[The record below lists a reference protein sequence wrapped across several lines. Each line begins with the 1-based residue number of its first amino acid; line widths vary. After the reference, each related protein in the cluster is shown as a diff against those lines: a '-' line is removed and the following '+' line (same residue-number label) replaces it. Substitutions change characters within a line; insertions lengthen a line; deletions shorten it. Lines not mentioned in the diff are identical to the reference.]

1 MDGRRYHNLTWVP
14 MFIIGLSALVL
25 GVFYVTINEPWLL
38 NKEANEK
45 LLGVTYNTLFAQN
58 ANRHLP
64 NYLTL
69 MYRFFGWWVVSI
81 GLLISVYVLVTKM
94 GTQLAR
100 NILHVVTVIIL
111 TGIYCIEYHFIPET
125 PFLWLTHSIALL
137 FLVSIYG
144 SVKLKQ
150 YD

>member
-1 MDGRRYHNLTWVP
+1 

-100 NILHVVTVIIL
+100 NTLHIVTVIIL

>member
-1 MDGRRYHNLTWVP
+1 MDGRCYHNLTWVP

-25 GVFYVTINEPWLL
+25 GVVYVTINEPWLL
-38 NKEANEK
+38 DKEANEK

-58 ANRHLP
+58 VNQHLP

-100 NILHVVTVIIL
+100 NILHIVTVIIL

>member
-1 MDGRRYHNLTWVP
+1 
-14 MFIIGLSALVL
+14 MFIVGLSALAL
-25 GVFYVTINEPWLL
+25 GVVYVTINEPWLL
-38 NKEANEK
+38 DKEANEK
-45 LLGVTYNTLFAQN
+45 LLRVTYNTLFAQN
-58 ANRHLP
+58 VNQHLP
-64 NYLTL
+64 DYLTL

-81 GLLISVYVLVTKM
+81 GLLVSVYVLVTKM

-100 NILHVVTVIIL
+100 NVLHIVTVIIL
-111 TGIYCIEYHFIPET
+111 TGIYCVEYHFIPET

>member
-1 MDGRRYHNLTWVP
+1 MDGRCYHNLTWVP

-25 GVFYVTINEPWLL
+25 GVVYVTINEPWLL
-38 NKEANEK
+38 DKEANEK
-45 LLGVTYNTLFAQN
+45 LLGVTYNTLFSQN
-58 ANRHLP
+58 VNQHLP

-100 NILHVVTVIIL
+100 NILHIVTVIIL

>member
-25 GVFYVTINEPWLL
+25 GVVYVTINEPWLL
-38 NKEANEK
+38 DKEANEK

>member
-1 MDGRRYHNLTWVP
+1 
-14 MFIIGLSALVL
+14 MFIIGLSALAL
-25 GVFYVTINEPWLL
+25 GVVYVTINEPWLL
-38 NKEANEK
+38 DKEANEK
-45 LLGVTYNTLFAQN
+45 LLGVTYNTLFSQN
-58 ANRHLP
+58 VNQHLP

-100 NILHVVTVIIL
+100 NILHIVTVIIL

>member
-1 MDGRRYHNLTWVP
+1 
-14 MFIIGLSALVL
+14 MFIVGLSALVL
-25 GVFYVTINEPWLL
+25 GVVYVTINAPWLL

-64 NYLTL
+64 NYMTL

-125 PFLWLTHSIALL
+125 PFLWLTQSIALL

>member
-1 MDGRRYHNLTWVP
+1 MCSPHHAIAFWEGGD
-14 MFIIGLSALVL
+14 
-25 GVFYVTINEPWLL
+25 
-38 NKEANEK
+38 KEENEK
-45 LLGVTYNTLFAQN
+45 LLGVTYNTVFSQN
-58 ANRHLP
+58 VNQHLP

-100 NILHVVTVIIL
+100 NTLHIVTVIIL

-125 PFLWLTHSIALL
+125 PFLWLTHSLALL

>member
-1 MDGRRYHNLTWVP
+1 MDGRCYHNLTWVP
-14 MFIIGLSALVL
+14 MFIIGLSALVF
-25 GVFYVTINEPWLL
+25 GVFYVAINEPWLL
-38 NKEANEK
+38 DKEANEK
-45 LLGVTYNTLFAQN
+45 LLGVTYNTLFSQN
-58 ANRHLP
+58 VNQHLP

-100 NILHVVTVIIL
+100 NTLHIVTVIIL

>member
-1 MDGRRYHNLTWVP
+1 

-25 GVFYVTINEPWLL
+25 GVVYVTINEPWLL

-58 ANRHLP
+58 VNQHLP

-100 NILHVVTVIIL
+100 NILHIVTVIIL

>member
-1 MDGRRYHNLTWVP
+1 

>member
-1 MDGRRYHNLTWVP
+1 

-25 GVFYVTINEPWLL
+25 GVVYVTINEPWLL
-38 NKEANEK
+38 DKEANEK

-58 ANRHLP
+58 VNQHLP
-64 NYLTL
+64 DYLTL

-100 NILHVVTVIIL
+100 NILHIVTVIIL

>member
-1 MDGRRYHNLTWVP
+1 

-38 NKEANEK
+38 DKEANEK

-58 ANRHLP
+58 VNQHLP

>member
-1 MDGRRYHNLTWVP
+1 MDGRCYHNLTWVP

-25 GVFYVTINEPWLL
+25 GVVYITINEPWLL
-38 NKEANEK
+38 DKEENEK

-58 ANRHLP
+58 VNQHLP

-100 NILHVVTVIIL
+100 NTLHIVTVIIL

-125 PFLWLTHSIALL
+125 PFLWLTHIIALL

>member
-1 MDGRRYHNLTWVP
+1 

-58 ANRHLP
+58 VNQHLP

-100 NILHVVTVIIL
+100 NTLHIVTVIIL

-125 PFLWLTHSIALL
+125 LFLWLTHSIALL

>member
-1 MDGRRYHNLTWVP
+1 

-25 GVFYVTINEPWLL
+25 GVVYVTINEPWLL
-38 NKEANEK
+38 DKEANEK
-45 LLGVTYNTLFAQN
+45 LLGVTYNTLFSQN
-58 ANRHLP
+58 VNQHLP

-69 MYRFFGWWVVSI
+69 MYRFFGWWMVSI

>member
-1 MDGRRYHNLTWVP
+1 

-38 NKEANEK
+38 DKEANEK

-58 ANRHLP
+58 VNQHLP

-100 NILHVVTVIIL
+100 NTLHIVTVIIL

-125 PFLWLTHSIALL
+125 PFLWLTHSLALL

>member
-1 MDGRRYHNLTWVP
+1 

-25 GVFYVTINEPWLL
+25 GVVYITINEPWLL
-38 NKEANEK
+38 DKEENEK

-58 ANRHLP
+58 VNQHLP
-64 NYLTL
+64 DYLTL

-100 NILHVVTVIIL
+100 NTLHIVTVIIL
-111 TGIYCIEYHFIPET
+111 TGIYCIEYHFIPES

>member
-1 MDGRRYHNLTWVP
+1 

-25 GVFYVTINEPWLL
+25 GVVYVTINEPWLL
-38 NKEANEK
+38 DKEANEK
-45 LLGVTYNTLFAQN
+45 LLRVTYNTLFAQN
-58 ANRHLP
+58 VNQHLP
-64 NYLTL
+64 DYLTL

-100 NILHVVTVIIL
+100 NILHIVTVIIL

>member
-1 MDGRRYHNLTWVP
+1 MDGRCYHNLTWVP

-25 GVFYVTINEPWLL
+25 GVVYVTINEPWLL

-58 ANRHLP
+58 VNQQLP
-64 NYLTL
+64 HYLTL

-100 NILHVVTVIIL
+100 NILHIVTVIIL

>member
-1 MDGRRYHNLTWVP
+1 

-25 GVFYVTINEPWLL
+25 GVVYVTINEPWLL
-38 NKEANEK
+38 DKEANEK

-58 ANRHLP
+58 VNQHLP

-100 NILHVVTVIIL
+100 NILHIVTVIIL

>member
-1 MDGRRYHNLTWVP
+1 
-14 MFIIGLSALVL
+14 MFIIGLSALAL
-25 GVFYVTINEPWLL
+25 GVVYVTINEPWLL
-38 NKEANEK
+38 DKEANEK
-45 LLGVTYNTLFAQN
+45 LLGVTYNTLFSQN
-58 ANRHLP
+58 VNQHLP

-100 NILHVVTVIIL
+100 NTLHIVTVIIL

>member
-1 MDGRRYHNLTWVP
+1 MDGRCYHNLTWVP

-25 GVFYVTINEPWLL
+25 GVVYVTSNEPWLL
-38 NKEANEK
+38 DKEANEK

-69 MYRFFGWWVVSI
+69 MYRFFGWWMVSI

>member
-1 MDGRRYHNLTWVP
+1 MDGRCYHNLTWVP

-125 PFLWLTHSIALL
+125 LFLWLTHSIALL

>member
-1 MDGRRYHNLTWVP
+1 

-25 GVFYVTINEPWLL
+25 GVVYVTINEPWLL

-100 NILHVVTVIIL
+100 NILHIVTVIIL

>member
-1 MDGRRYHNLTWVP
+1 

-25 GVFYVTINEPWLL
+25 GVVYVTINEPWLL
-38 NKEANEK
+38 DKEANEK
-45 LLGVTYNTLFAQN
+45 LLRVTYNTLFAQN

-69 MYRFFGWWVVSI
+69 MYRIFGWWLVSI
-81 GLLISVYVLVTKM
+81 GLLISVYVLVTKL

-100 NILHVVTVIIL
+100 NILHIVTVFIL

-125 PFLWLTHSIALL
+125 LFLWLTHSIALL
-137 FLVSIYG
+137 LLVSIYG

>member
-1 MDGRRYHNLTWVP
+1 MDGRCYHNLTWVP

-25 GVFYVTINEPWLL
+25 GVVYVTINEPWLL
-38 NKEANEK
+38 DKEANEK

-58 ANRHLP
+58 VNQHLP

-100 NILHVVTVIIL
+100 NILHIVTVIIL
-111 TGIYCIEYHFIPET
+111 TGIYCIEYNFIPET

>member
-1 MDGRRYHNLTWVP
+1 
-14 MFIIGLSALVL
+14 MFIIGLSALVF

-38 NKEANEK
+38 DKEANEK
-45 LLGVTYNTLFAQN
+45 LLGVTYNTLFSQN
-58 ANRHLP
+58 VNQHLP

-100 NILHVVTVIIL
+100 NTLHIVTVIIL